1 MAVAQNFDPPQA
13 RYSTHDNT
21 LPVPANPPH
30 TEVGTNFQEWW
41 VDAKTPGDGFVYSAG
56 TITVN
61 QTNTPVFSGQ
71 PVETPPPPSGTFDLL
86 SAGGALLQRQV
97 GMLQIVN
104 SGTQGISNQ
113 VYFYG
118 RTQNDDRRATNV
130 RGISVWPTGNPDTT
144 RIAICGESFDET
156 LPACDSATGWAGA
169 SPANSGGFIAVYDG
183 ADNLVWTWHF
193 HGGTGT
199 GSTAGSSVVTDV
211 SIRVDAEGGEVV
223 TYCGISTHGNPANN
237 GTLDV
242 LAPFIMPSGAQGDTD
257 NGAGQWDGF
266 VGRLVR
272 PNGGPAAKVFHSVVG
287 GSEQDGLFG
296 LAEIDVNRFMVVG
309 STGIPGAVAAGAT
322 AFPGVGVGTGG
333 VYSIGVGVVFDASG
347 SPSNPLVF
355 ESAQGYGT
363 TTAGTCTV
371 ARDVVVQPGFV
382 PGLPLAVTVGS
393 TNDAGLLA
401 SLQDLSSTGLA
412 PQATFG
418 GGVDGFALATMVM
431 PANQVNASAT
441 YRGGQ
446 GIEYLTGVNAWNEYT
461 DHFVVTGVV
470 DGANG
475 NDIEVAGYVL
485 DTDPG
490 SVLDRPL
497 VALTSAQISGGGDD
511 HPTAIGALNATG
523 GFDTYGL
530 GDPQGGGVAVDESA
544 RVNVVGT
551 TSGATYPVSPAGPI
565 NFVFGAGRNKSDL
578 AGIMA
583 SYDATRTV
591 LDLLPARAIVLGGPA
606 VAGAVGRTDGTGQ
619 LPTGVNGGAP
629 TYPLAGFFGG
639 TTPECSLLPFGNQI
653 GVTPAGSPN
662 RRMLIDY
669 AGPVPAAGALMT
681 LVVSRPPASL
691 GQVSVWEIG
700 FPGAFMAP
708 AYLPGGALLWSPN
721 LSVTWYHF
729 SAEAAE
735 LVTWTLPAGTGT
747 ITVQMTVAGLVTPVD
762 GNNAGGAV
770 CVPGQMSIY
779 ASTPA
784 LWLTY

>member
-1 MAVAQNFDPPQA
+1 MAQNFDPPQA

-21 LPVPANPPH
+21 QPVPANPPH
-30 TEVGTNFQEWW
+30 TEVATNFQEWW

-61 QTNTPVFSGQ
+61 QTVAPLFSGQ
-71 PVETPPPPSGTFDLL
+71 PVAVPPPPSVPFTLGG
-86 SAGGALLQRQV
+86 SGALLQRQV
-97 GMLQIVN
+97 GMLQIVSN
-104 SGTQGISNQ
+104 GQGISNQ
-113 VYFYG
+113 AYFYG
-118 RTQNDDRRATNV
+118 RTPNEDQRATNV

-144 RIAICGESFDET
+144 RIAICGESFDEE
-156 LPACDSATGWAGA
+156 LPECDSATSWAGA
-169 SPANSGGFIAVYDG
+169 SPSNSGGFIAIYNG
-183 ADNLVWTWHF
+183 NADLQWTWHF
-193 HGGTGT
+193 HGGTGA
-199 GSTAGSSVVTDV
+199 GSTAGRSAVTDV
-211 SIRVDAEGGEVV
+211 SIRVDAEGAEVV

-242 LAPFIMPSGAQGDTD
+242 LAPFVMSSGAQGNTD

-272 PNGGPAAKVFHSVVG
+272 PNGGNANKVFHSVVG

-309 STGIPGAVAAGAT
+309 STGIPAAVAPGAT
-322 AFPGVGVGTGG
+322 AFPGVGVGTFGT
-333 VYSIGVGVVFDASG
+333 YSIGVGLVFDASALPGG
-347 SPSNPLVF
+347 SLVL

-382 PGLPLAVTVGS
+382 GGFPLAVIVGS

-401 SLQDLSSTGLA
+401 SLPGLTSAGHA
-412 PQATFG
+412 PQATLG
-418 GGVDGFALATMVM
+418 GGVDGFILATMVG
-431 PANQVNASAT
+431 PASQLNASAT
-441 YRGGQ
+441 YRGGEDT
-446 GIEYLTGVNAWNEYT
+446 EYLTGVNAWNEFT
-461 DHFVVTGVV
+461 DHFVVTGVG

-475 NDIEVAGYVL
+475 NDIEVAGFVL

-490 SVLDRPL
+490 FLLDRPL
-497 VALTSAQISGGGDD
+497 VALTSVQLASGGDD

-530 GDPQGGGVAVDESA
+530 GDPQGGGVAVDENA

-551 TSGATYPVSPAGPI
+551 TNGATYPVSPAGPI

-578 AGIMA
+578 TGVMA

-591 LDLLPARAIVLGGPA
+591 LDLLPARAIALGGPA
-606 VAGAVGRTDGTGQ
+606 VVGAVGRTDGTGQ
-619 LPTGVNGGAP
+619 LPTGVNGGTP
-629 TYPLAGFFGG
+629 TYPLAGLFGG

-653 GVTPAGSPN
+653 GVAPAGSPN

-669 AGPVPAAGALMT
+669 DGPVPAAGAPMT
-681 LVVSRPPASL
+681 LVVSRPAASL
-691 GQVSVWEIG
+691 TQVSVWEIG

-721 LSVTWYHF
+721 LSVVWFHF
-729 SAEAAE
+729 SAEATE
-735 LVTWTLPAGTGT
+735 LVPLTLPVGTGT

-770 CVPGQMSIY
+770 CVSGQMSTY